1 MGLALRGASETADRL
16 AEPGEAAATDG
27 KNGALYKRLQELAD
41 LGGVTPPELGLDFAL
56 PIAFIAML
64 GPAMRTGAH
73 RIAAL
78 VGGTGALLFAFM
90 PWNLGLI
97 CGAVLG
103 MMAGAEVERRQ
114 SLRVREETTEDAMTT
129 GETR

>member
-1 MGLALRGASETADRL
+1 MGLARKTTTLVRHDAHVRL
-16 AEPGEAAATDG
+16 
-27 KNGALYKRLQELAD
+27 
-41 LGGVTPPELGLDFAL
+41 
-56 PIAFIAML
+56 
-64 GPAMRTGAH
+64 AMRTGAH